1 MDKETLSNYGWI
13 IVVILIGSIMLM
25 LATPFGKYLT
35 ANIHSPVKDTV
46 DNAEFYKDK
55 NKDIDDNA
63 KNKISINYMLDG
75 GQFNGSHTN
84 FLIAGSQFHLPTN
97 VTKDNYE
104 FIGWSLSQP
113 NDVESSIIT
122 ELDPNSPFVQ
132 GQDSI
137 TVYANW
143 APSMFVITYNTN
155 GGQFRDINGVS
166 YHYNYRVPINLPT
179 PHVNGII
186 RKDGYRFIGWY
197 DSNTSLPFTYTQDQ
211 TGDLNLYAVWEKGEE
226 LQDNYPLNPIP
237 DGGLYTKSNGLCLT
251 SGQEFPESPSA
262 GDTYEYGDYIYKYNQ
277 YYNGSS
283 WSKSTSQNGWGVR
296 VKNTSKTTYGEIIS
310 EIAGQPVNTMSYTFN
325 RCSFL
330 TTAPTIPNSVTDMS
344 YTFKNCTSLTTAPAI
359 PNSVKN
365 MLCTFR
371 GCSKL
376 TTVPTIPSSV
386 TNMNGTF
393 SGCTSITTA
402 PAIPNSVINMQGTFR
417 DCTSL
422 TTATT
427 IPNSVT
433 SMDQT
438 FYGCTSL
445 TTAPTIPNGVTDMR
459 CTFSDC
465 TSLITAPAIPNS
477 VTNMFGTF
485 MECKSLISAPILPQ
499 NVTDISQLFYGCTS
513 LKTYAGSTDS
523 DGNFLNYKIPN
534 NVTNM
539 RFTFSFCTSLITA
552 PTIPSSVT
560 NISYTFH
567 GCRSLT
573 GTIEINANPI
583 NYDNCFY
590 NTVKPIQ
597 IYGQSTVL
605 EGIAET
611 GNKGNVTVDRT

>member
-155 GGQFRDINGVS
+155 GGQFHDINGVS

-179 PHVNGII
+179 PYVNGII

-237 DGGLYTKSNGLCLT
+237 DGGIYTQSNGLCLT
-251 SGQEFPESPSA
+251 SGQKFPESPSK
-262 GDTYEYGDYIYKYNQ
+262 GDTYEYGDYVYTYNKGGD
-277 YYNGSS
+277 YGSD
-283 WSKSTSQNGWGVR
+283 WS
-296 VKNTSKTTYGEIIS
+296 VKVKDTSKTSYGEILS
-310 EIAGQPVNTMSYTFN
+310 EIVGKPVTNMFETFFD
-325 RCSFL
+325 CTAL
-330 TTAPTIPNSVTDMS
+330 TTAPVIPSSVVNL
-344 YTFKNCTSLTTAPAI
+344 YRTFENCTSLVVPPTLQNGI
-359 PNSVKN
+359 KY
-365 MLCTFR
+365 MTFTFKD
-371 GCSKL
+371 CVSL
-376 TTVPTIPSSV
+376 TTSPTIPSSV
-386 TNMNGTF
+386 TSMYCTF
-393 SGCTSITTA
+393 
-402 PAIPNSVINMQGTFR
+402 V
-417 DCTSL
+417 
-422 TTATT
+422 
-427 IPNSVT
+427 
-433 SMDQT
+433 
-438 FYGCTSL
+438 GCTSL
-445 TTAPTIPNGVTDMR
+445 TNAPTIP
-459 CTFSDC
+459 S
-465 TSLITAPAIPNS
+465 S
-477 VTNMFGTF
+477 VINMFGTF
-485 MECKSLISAPILPQ
+485 DGCKSLISAPIIPQ
-499 NVTDISQLFYGCTS
+499 NVTNISQLFDGCTS

-539 RFTFSFCTSLITA
+539 RFTFSFCKSLTTA

-560 NISYTFH
+560 NMEYTFYN
-567 GCRSLT
+567 CTSLT
-573 GTIEINANPI
+573 GTIEINANPTS
-583 NYDNCFY
+583 YSKCFY
-590 NTVKPIQ
+590 YTVKPIQ
-597 IYGQSTVL
+597 IYGKSTKL
-605 EGIAET
+605 NELAET
-611 GNKGNVTVDRT
+611 DNNGNVTVDRTQGM

>member
-1 MDKETLSNYGWI
+1 MDKETLSNYGCI

-35 ANIHSPVKDTV
+35 ANIHSPVKNTV

-75 GQFNGSHTN
+75 GQFNGSHTD

-155 GGQFRDINGVS
+155 GGQFHDINGVS

-179 PHVNGII
+179 PYVNGII

-226 LQDNYPLNPIP
+226 LPGHYPLNPIP
-237 DGGLYTKSNGLCLT
+237 DGGIYTKSNGLCLT

-262 GDTYEYGDYIYKYNQ
+262 GDTYEYGDYVYTYNKGGD
-277 YYNGSS
+277 YGSD
-283 WSKSTSQNGWGVR
+283 WS
-296 VKNTSKTTYGEIIS
+296 VKVKDTSKTSYGEILS
-310 EIAGQPVNTMSYTFN
+310 EIVGKPVTNMFE
-325 RCSFL
+325 
-330 TTAPTIPNSVTDMS
+330 
-344 YTFKNCTSLTTAPAI
+344 TFKNCTSLTAAPTIPSSITNMTNTFSHCKSLTTGPAI
-359 PNSVKN
+359 PNSVTN
-365 MLCTFR
+365 MESTFYDCT
-371 GCSKL
+371 SL
-376 TTVPTIPSSV
+376 TTAPTIPSSV
-386 TNMNGTF
+386 TNM
-393 SGCTSITTA
+393 
-402 PAIPNSVINMQGTFR
+402 QE
-417 DCTSL
+417 
-422 TTATT
+422 
-427 IPNSVT
+427 
-433 SMDQT
+433 T

-445 TTAPTIPNGVTDMR
+445 TTAPTIPNSVKDMTY
-459 CTFSDC
+459 TFSRC
-465 TSLITAPAIPNS
+465 TSLT
-477 VTNMFGTF
+477 
-485 MECKSLISAPILPQ
+485 
-499 NVTDISQLFYGCTS
+499 
-513 LKTYAGSTDS
+513 
-523 DGNFLNYKIPN
+523 
-534 NVTNM
+534 
-539 RFTFSFCTSLITA
+539 TA

-560 NISYTFH
+560 NMERTFS
-567 GCRSLT
+567 GCTKLTTAPTIPNSVKNMSNTFSDCTKLTAAPTIPNSVTNMESTFKWCKSLTTAPTIPNSVTNMQSTFSGCTKLTTPPDMSNANSVTNMQETFYGCTSLT
-573 GTIEINANPI
+573 GTIEINANPTS
-583 NYDNCFY
+583 YSGCFY
-590 NTVKPIQ
+590 NTQNKIKLR
-597 IYGQSTVL
+597 GSSTILDKLVDT
-605 EGIAET
+605 A
-611 GNKGNVTVDRT
+611 NKGNVTV